1 MTELATTTP
10 AGAVALPQTAAVVQI
25 SEWAAE
31 LDAAH
36 RLGLALSESGMVPD
50 ALKKEGSSYK
60 DAKRIA
66 ADAAVVILAGKS
78 VGLDPLAAVQNI
90 FPVYGKPAMY
100 ARTMVGL
107 AQGLGHEVERTSAT
121 NSSVTIRAR
130 RKGKT
135 EWHSFTWD
143 IERAKQAG
151 YTGNKKYQTDPIGM
165 LTAKAQAEACRVMF
179 ADVLMGMPYSVE
191 DTELED
197 LGEVAAAEA
206 KPAATVTRKPRGK
219 KAEPA
224 PKPEPKPEAPADA
237 PAEDGTA
244 QNPGAE
250 PIGEQEWKDIKGLA
264 GDLGI
269 DDVGKFVSDELGRTL
284 NGWREIT
291 VDEASKI
298 TTALEE
304 RGAGQ

>member
-1 MTELATTTP
+1 MTELTTT
-10 AGAVALPQTAAVVQI
+10 ANGAAALPQTAAVVQI

-36 RLGLALSESGMVPD
+36 RLGLALSESGMIPD
-50 ALKKEGSSYK
+50 ALKKEGNSYK

-107 AQGLGHEVERTSAT
+107 AQGQGHEVERTSAT
-121 NSSVTIRAR
+121 NSSVTVRAR
-130 RKGKT
+130 RRGKT

-143 IERAKQAG
+143 IDRAKQAG
-151 YTGNKKYQTDPIGM
+151 YTSNKKYQTDPIGM

-197 LGEVAAAEA
+197 LGEVQPAAEA

-219 KAEPA
+219 KADAA
-224 PKPEPKPEAPADA
+224 PKPEPEPEPPADGA
-237 PAEDGTA
+237 AEEGPTQD
-244 QNPGAE
+244 PGAE

-269 DDVGKFVSDELGRTL
+269 EDVGKFVSDQLGRTL

-298 TTALEE
+298 TTTLEE